1 MRPVRIYAL
10 PRAVDADGIAE
21 AQTPGGAGS
30 LTLDGALVVD
40 GAAVIRRSDTDASG
54 RPYSRIGQTVT
65 VTSDG
70 DDSGVTFTV
79 TGLDQD
85 GQEYSEEITGPNA
98 TSASST
104 GYFSEVT
111 SVAIDGAGTG
121 SITVG
126 IAATFATPT
135 IPLDHYIGDGVAQ
148 AVVLGG
154 TATYTVQHTFDNVQV
169 QTWKDGYSWDAAG
182 GNWLNHDSS
191 DFVDGTA
198 TADGNYQFVPK
209 ATRLKCTAWT
219 SGTVEYDVIS
229 ARMV

>member
-30 LTLDGALVVD
+30 LTLDGALAADGVAVVS
-40 GAAVIRRSDTDASG
+40 RSDTDASG

-70 DDSGVTFTV
+70 DDSGVTLTV

-104 GYFSEVT
+104 GHFSEVT
-111 SVAIDGAGTG
+111 GVVISGAGTG

-135 IPLDHYIGDGVAQ
+135 TPLDHYIGDGIAQ

-169 QTWKDGYSWDAAG
+169 QTWKDGYSWNAAG
-182 GNWLNHDSS
+182 GNWLDHDSS
-191 DFVDGTA
+191 EFVDGTA